1 MNGQFLAFIGIALC
15 VFLCG
20 LGSAF
25 GLYKTGSASSAVLA
39 EDGKKFGKVI
49 VMTLLPAT
57 QGLYGF
63 VIGIIVSGSVNADMT
78 TSKGLAYLGA
88 TLVIAVMGFFSAVFQ
103 GKAAV
108 AGITAVGKNE
118 SISGKL
124 MLFPAMI
131 EFYAILAFV
140 ISIILLSTI

>member
-1 MNGQFLAFIGIALC
+1 MA
-15 VFLCG
+15 
-20 LGSAF
+20 
-25 GLYKTGSASSAVLA
+25 
-39 EDGKKFGKVI
+39 
-49 VMTLLPAT
+49 
-57 QGLYGF
+57 
-63 VIGIIVSGSVNADMT
+63 
-78 TSKGLAYLGA
+78 TSKGWAVFGA
-88 TLVIAVMGFFSAVFQ
+88 TIVIAVMGLFSAIFQ

-140 ISIILLSTI
+140 ISIILLSAI

>member
-1 MNGQFLAFIGIALC
+1 MNGQFIAFIGIALC

-20 LGSAF
+20 LGSAI
-25 GLYKTGSASSAVLA
+25 GLYKTGSASSAVLV

-63 VIGIIVSGSVNADMT
+63 VIGIIASGSVTADMA
-78 TSKGLAYLGA
+78 TSKGWAVFGA
-88 TLVIAVMGFFSAVFQ
+88 TIVIAVMGLFSAIFQ

-140 ISIILLSTI
+140 ISIILLSAI

>member
-1 MNGQFLAFIGIALC
+1 MNGQFIAFIGIALC

-20 LGSAF
+20 LGSAI

-63 VIGIIVSGSVNADMT
+63 VIGIIASGSVTADMA
-78 TSKGLAYLGA
+78 TSKGWAVFGA
-88 TLVIAVMGFFSAVFQ
+88 TIVIAVMGLFSAIFQ

-140 ISIILLSTI
+140 ISIILLSAI

>member
-1 MNGQFLAFIGIALC
+1 MNGQFIAFIGIALC

-20 LGSAF
+20 LGSAI

-63 VIGIIVSGSVNADMT
+63 VIGIIASGSVTADMA
-78 TSKGLAYLGA
+78 TSKGWAVFGA
-88 TLVIAVMGFFSAVFQ
+88 TIVIAVMGLFSAIFQ

-140 ISIILLSTI
+140 ISIILLCAI

>member
-1 MNGQFLAFIGIALC
+1 MNGQFIAFIGIALC

-20 LGSAF
+20 LGSAI

-63 VIGIIVSGSVNADMT
+63 VIGIIASGSVTADMA
-78 TSKGLAYLGA
+78 TSKGWAVFGA
-88 TLVIAVMGFFSAVFQ
+88 TIVIAVMGLFSAIFQ

-131 EFYAILAFV
+131 EFYAILALV
-140 ISIILLSTI
+140 LGIMM

>member
-1 MNGQFLAFIGIALC
+1 MNGQFIAFIGIALC

-20 LGSAF
+20 LGSAI

-63 VIGIIVSGSVNADMT
+63 VIGIIASGSVTADMA
-78 TSKGLAYLGA
+78 TSKGWAVFGA
-88 TLVIAVMGFFSAVFQ
+88 TIVITVMGLFSAIFQ

-140 ISIILLSTI
+140 ISIILLSAI